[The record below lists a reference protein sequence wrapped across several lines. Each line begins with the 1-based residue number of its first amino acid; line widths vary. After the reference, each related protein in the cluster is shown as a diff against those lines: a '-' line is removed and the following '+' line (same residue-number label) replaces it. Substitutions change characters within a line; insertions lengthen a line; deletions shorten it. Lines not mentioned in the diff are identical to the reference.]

1 MTVDREVAVLPSNPP
16 ELLEVGCGVGVVNS
30 VENGAA
36 DPFKPHPAKFLD
48 LGSLVGTDFGRCS
61 VDHRD
66 AGRSSSLRGIRTEGM
81 RVF

>member
-1 MTVDREVAVLPSNPP
+1 MAVLPCNPP
-16 ELLEVGCGVGVVNS
+16 ELLEMGCGGSVVS
-30 VENGAA
+30 GVENGAA

-48 LGSLVGTDFGRCS
+48 LGSLVGTNFGRCS

-66 AGRSSSLRGIRTEGM
+66 AGRSSSLRGIRAEGM